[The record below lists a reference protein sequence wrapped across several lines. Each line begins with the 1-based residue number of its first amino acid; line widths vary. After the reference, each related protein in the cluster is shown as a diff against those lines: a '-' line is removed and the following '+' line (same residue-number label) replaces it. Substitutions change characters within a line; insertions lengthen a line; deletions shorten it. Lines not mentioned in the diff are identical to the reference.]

1 MIHRRDEFRGAQATI
16 DKVHQLAKDGKIN
29 LFTQYQMA
37 SVKGD
42 KNLESI
48 DIKHDNNEI
57 KNLKTDYVL
66 GFFGLIMQLGPIANW
81 GLNIDKKT
89 IEVDTEKFETNQK
102 GIYAVGDICNY
113 PGKLKL
119 ILSGFHEGALAA
131 RACFK
136 LARPNEKYRFEF
148 TTSSKTIKERLGV
161 KKVIELY
168 SANTPNGKKISIML
182 EEIGYEYKVINID
195 LNKGDQFKPEF
206 KKISPFSKIP
216 VIIDQDNNK
225 NIFESGAILMYL
237 AEQSGKFYDTKD
249 RLEINQWLMAQMGYV
264 GPMLGQH
271 HQFHHYNPGK
281 SQFGEERYFK
291 ISKRIYEELDE
302 RLSKSRFLAG
312 ENYTIADIGTFPWI
326 ARHEWHDIGL
336 KNYKNL
342 TRWYVEISER
352 EAVKKGFK
360 FMNKDEVPP
369 KP

>member
-1 MIHRRDEFRGAQATI
+1 MID
-16 DKVHQLAKDGKIN
+16 
-29 LFTQYQMA
+29 
-37 SVKGD
+37 
-42 KNLESI
+42 
-48 DIKHDNNEI
+48 
-57 KNLKTDYVL
+57 
-66 GFFGLIMQLGPIANW
+66 
-81 GLNIDKKT
+81 
-89 IEVDTEKFETNQK
+89 
-102 GIYAVGDICNY
+102 
-113 PGKLKL
+113 
-119 ILSGFHEGALAA
+119 
-131 RACFK
+131 
-136 LARPNEKYRFEF
+136 
-148 TTSSKTIKERLGV
+148 
-161 KKVIELY
+161 LY

-360 FMNKDEVPP
+360 FMNTDEVPP
-369 KP
+369 QP

>member
-1 MIHRRDEFRGAQATI
+1 
-16 DKVHQLAKDGKIN
+16 
-29 LFTQYQMA
+29 
-37 SVKGD
+37 
-42 KNLESI
+42 
-48 DIKHDNNEI
+48 
-57 KNLKTDYVL
+57 
-66 GFFGLIMQLGPIANW
+66 
-81 GLNIDKKT
+81 
-89 IEVDTEKFETNQK
+89 
-102 GIYAVGDICNY
+102 
-113 PGKLKL
+113 
-119 ILSGFHEGALAA
+119 
-131 RACFK
+131 
-136 LARPNEKYRFEF
+136 
-148 TTSSKTIKERLGV
+148 
-161 KKVIELY
+161 
-168 SANTPNGKKISIML
+168 ML

-206 KKISPFSKIP
+206 KKISPLSKIP

-237 AEQSGKFYDTKD
+237 AEQSGKFYDPKD

-302 RLSKSRFLAG
+302 RLSKSKFLAG